1 MDWFLFTASGDGN
14 EGGGKGTG
22 GFLLCHDKIYLT
34 PPEALQYSNDP
45 NHLQSVLYSPLFI
58 LSYRRLIPSPLPLP
72 KNSSRPPPLTDKLLT
87 GTEIHKSDVTFSAV
101 VPISFISIRIR
112 FWNLETL
119 TIRQFVLIF
128 SYLDT
133 NINEANHTAKLK
145 LLFTIYICRQNGVSF
160 LIVLRFP
167 WQRFPL
173 SVSKI
178 RGAP

>member
-1 MDWFLFTASGDGN
+1 M
-14 EGGGKGTG
+14 
-22 GFLLCHDKIYLT
+22 LCHDKIYLT

-101 VPISFISIRIR
+101 G
-112 FWNLETL
+112 NLETL

-133 NINEANHTAKLK
+133 NINEANHTIKLK
-145 LLFTIYICRQNGVSF
+145 LLFTVYICRQNGVSF

-167 WQRFPL
+167 
-173 SVSKI
+173 
-178 RGAP
+178 

>member
-14 EGGGKGTG
+14 EGEGEGTG

-34 PPEALQYSNDP
+34 PLR
-45 NHLQSVLYSPLFI
+45 LYSILMIPIICNQFCIVLPLYS
-58 LSYRRLIPSPLPLP
+58 LTDDWSPLRSPYPKTPPDLP
-72 KNSSRPPPLTDKLLT
+72 PFTDKLLT
-87 GTEIHKSDVTFSAV
+87 GSEIHKSDVTFSAV

-112 FWNLETL
+112 FWNLETP

-133 NINEANHTAKLK
+133 NINEADHTAKLK
-145 LLFTIYICRQNGVSF
+145 LFTIYICRQNGVSF
-160 LIVLRFP
+160 LIVLLFP

>member
-1 MDWFLFTASGDGN
+1 MVLISFVIISIDGLVLIYCLRRR
-14 EGGGKGTG
+14 EWGGGEGTG

-34 PPEALQYSNDP
+34 PLR
-45 NHLQSVLYSPLFI
+45 LYSI
-58 LSYRRLIPSPLPLP
+58 LMIPIICNQFCIVLSLYSLTDDWSPLRSPYP
-72 KNSSRPPPLTDKLLT
+72 KTPPDLPPLL
-87 GTEIHKSDVTFSAV
+87 INCWQ
-101 VPISFISIRIR
+101 VPNSFISIRIR

-145 LLFTIYICRQNGVSF
+145 LLFTIYICRKNGVSF